1 MKNISKPTVIV
12 SWWLSITEA
21 VLVRYVKINDEWIRR
36 VREAASGGP
45 VVFVM
50 RNRSM
55 IDLLCLRGLCK
66 RHDLPILG
74 FVSGISPFLYLPWWR
89 WLIALFRRRLPDRH
103 RRRLVDTFRT
113 GRSALVFLRRPAIR
127 GALGSRPVEI
137 DGIRLAVE
145 AQDEVGGP
153 VLALPTVFLWGEG
166 AMHRLPRTF
175 DFMLGTNEY
184 PRLLRSLWLLFRRR
198 SVHGAWVEDPLDL
211 AAIRK
216 ERKVD
221 NEALPAVIR
230 AGVGRGVEKIRRLR
244 LGGLTKPSARV
255 KDEVVRS
262 GRLMKE
268 LTAIAQDEGI
278 PEQEIVP
285 RARDIINKLA
295 TDFKP
300 RVITFFATLMAFVW
314 RKIFNGL
321 DVRTE
326 DFENL
331 RAAVAKGPLLILPDH
346 RSHVDYLAISQVMQD
361 ANIMLP
367 HIAAGDNLSFWPLG
381 PLFRSTGAF
390 FIRRKFINNR
400 FYTAVVNAYIRRLIH
415 EGYAIE
421 LFIEGGRSRTGK
433 LLRPKLGILEMALR
447 AMAST
452 SRRDPGIM
460 PTFIGYDRV
469 IEERSYVRES
479 EGKKKKSENV
489 GGLMTTPRVLL
500 NRYGRLYVRT
510 GEFFTIQ
517 QVIDE
522 MGLSRDDLHQ
532 GQARRAVALKVAM
545 RTLMEINRIAVVTP
559 GSILAT
565 AVLTQPDAT
574 ITHSRLRLLS
584 VQLVGFLRDQVV
596 GLSDKVKEWT
606 VDTRG
611 HRDSL
616 NMAINVFVKD
626 GRLKIIDKGN
636 DPIYEIKQDQRLPLD
651 YYKNNIIHFFVPSAL
666 VAASCLGAGDK
677 GISIDEAR
685 DNLALACRIYRWEFF
700 MPEYSASREDAFN
713 VEVNELVD
721 SGIRALKTS
730 ELISRTGDRLHVR
743 NRDGARLIADILLN
757 YHELYLASLRTL
769 RSRVIGD
776 LTGDLSRM
784 ARTDFDRSVN
794 DGEFTKPE
802 GKTRINLQNA
812 FQSFRDLKINR
823 PTSDQHPF
831 DDGELG
837 DRLIKLLEGAI
848 GGKRG

>member
-1 MKNISKPTVIV
+1 MKNIRKPTVIV
-12 SWWLSITEA
+12 SWWLSIIEA

-36 VREAASGGP
+36 VREAASRGP
-45 VVFVM
+45 LVFVM

-66 RHDLPILG
+66 RHSLPTLG
-74 FVSGISPFLYLPWWR
+74 FVSGISPFLFLPWWR
-89 WLIALFRRRLPDRH
+89 WLLALFRRRLPDRQ
-103 RRRLVDTFRT
+103 RRRLVNTFKT
-113 GRSALVFLRRPAIR
+113 GRSALVFLRRPAFR
-127 GALGSRPVEI
+127 DALGSRPVEI

-145 AQDEVGGP
+145 AQGEIGVP

-175 DFMLGTNEY
+175 DFMLGSNEY
-184 PRLLRSLWLLFRRR
+184 PRLLRSLWLLVRRR

-211 AAIRK
+211 AAIRE

-221 NEALPAVIR
+221 NEALSGVVR

-244 LGGLTKPSARV
+244 LGGLTKPSVRV
-255 KDEVVRS
+255 KEEVLRS
-262 GRLMKE
+262 GRLLDE
-268 LTAIAQDEGI
+268 LRAIAQDEGI
-278 PEQEIVP
+278 PEREIVP
-285 RARDIINKLA
+285 RAGAVINKLA

-300 RVITFFATLMAFVW
+300 RVITFFAALMAFVW

-321 DVRTE
+321 DVRPA

-331 RAAVAKGPLLILPDH
+331 RTAVAKGPLLILPNH
-346 RSHVDYLAISQVMQD
+346 KSHVDYLAVSQVMQD

-381 PLFRSTGAF
+381 PLFRSSGAF

-421 LFIEGGRSRTGK
+421 VFIEGGRSRTGK
-433 LLRPKLGILEMALR
+433 LLRPKLGILEMTLR

-452 SRRDPGIM
+452 PRRDPGIM

-479 EGKKKKSENV
+479 EGRKKKNENV
-489 GGLMTTPRVLL
+489 GGLMTTPRVLFH
-500 NRYGRLYVRT
+500 RYGRLYVRT

-522 MGLSRDDLHQ
+522 MGLSREDLHQ
-532 GQARRAVALKVAM
+532 GQVRRAVALKVAM
-545 RTLMEINRIAVVTP
+545 RTLAEINRITVATP

-565 AVLTQPDAT
+565 AVLAHPDT
-574 ITHSRLRLLS
+574 SITRSRLRVLS
-584 VQLVGFLRDQVV
+584 VWLVGFLREQGV
-596 GLSDKVKEWT
+596 GLSKTVEEWT
-606 VDTRG
+606 GDMGGR
-611 HRDSL
+611 RDSL
-616 NMAINVFVKD
+616 NKAINVFVKC
-626 GRLKIIDKGN
+626 GRLKIVDKGD
-636 DPIYEIKQDQRLPLD
+636 DPVYEIKQDQRLPLD

-666 VAASCLGAGDK
+666 MAASCLGNGDL
-677 GISIDEAR
+677 GISLDEAR
-685 DNLALACRIYRWEFF
+685 AGFALACRIYRWEFF
-700 MPEYSASREDAFN
+700 MPEYGASREDAFN
-713 VEVNELVD
+713 AEVAELVD
-721 SGIRALKTS
+721 IGIRALETS
-730 ELISRTGDRLHVR
+730 ALISRTGDRLHVR
-743 NRDGARLIADILLN
+743 DREGTRLLADILRN
-757 YHELYLASLRTL
+757 YHEIYLAALRTL

-776 LTGDLSRM
+776 LTGDLSRP
-784 ARTDFDRSVN
+784 ARADFERTLD

-812 FQSFRDLKINR
+812 FQSFKDLKINR
-823 PTSDQHPF
+823 PSADEHPF
-831 DDGELG
+831 DEGELG

-848 GGKRG
+848 GGKRS